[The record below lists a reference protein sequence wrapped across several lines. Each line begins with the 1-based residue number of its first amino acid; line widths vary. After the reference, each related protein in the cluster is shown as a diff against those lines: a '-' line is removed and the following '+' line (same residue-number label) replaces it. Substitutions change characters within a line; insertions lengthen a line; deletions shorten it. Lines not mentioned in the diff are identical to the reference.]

1 MKWVAITTPCMCV
14 FSSSL
19 YSETGTKNTIKNK
32 SGKEKNKGEKVTHLH
47 TRMFRAELFGVCLY
61 GFLVTHAIEDF
72 QCISYRPWRVAV
84 AAALDWLGLTYKRQ
98 HLAKQKKN
106 KNTRIKKKMGN
117 ATEAANPG
125 NQREKNSREVY
136 GAGKKVIIRL
146 GTVYTPFLLVTIA
159 LQWSVSQKDER
170 FVQLT
175 CRLNFLCTKIID
187 GH

>member
-106 KNTRIKKKMGN
+106 KNTRIKI
-117 ATEAANPG
+117 
-125 NQREKNSREVY
+125 QEKCN
-136 GAGKKVIIRL
+136 
-146 GTVYTPFLLVTIA
+146 
-159 LQWSVSQKDER
+159 
-170 FVQLT
+170 
-175 CRLNFLCTKIID
+175 
-187 GH
+187 

>member
-106 KNTRIKKKMGN
+106 KNTRIKKKGN

-125 NQREKNSREVY
+125 NQREKKKLTRSIWGREESY
-136 GAGKKVIIRL
+136 YSL
-146 GTVYTPFLLVTIA
+146 GDSIYAFPIGYDCSTMA
-159 LQWSVSQKDER
+159 SQSKR
-170 FVQLT
+170 RKICSTYVQVEFSLYE
-175 CRLNFLCTKIID
+175 NN
-187 GH
+187 